1 MSDQKGFVSLTSLR
15 GQTVDPARALAE
27 IRQIYFKTTR
37 QTIHNDFA
45 HAIELLKSLATEEE
59 REKAAV
65 YMEGIAQLRNE
76 WAPRK
81 PAKGAVPRTHAAARK
96 KKPT

>member
-1 MSDQKGFVSLTSLR
+1 MSDLKSFVSLTSLR

-37 QTIHNDFA
+37 QTIQHDFA

-59 REKAAV
+59 RGKAAV

-76 WAPRK
+76 WGEKKGAKVRG
-81 PAKGAVPRTHAAARK
+81 AKGAKVRK
-96 KKPT
+96 R